1 MKKIFSTVY
10 LIFFLGI
17 AAASAQTL
25 KSLSEEPTTFL
36 EEFISMMSDRI
47 NEENQ
52 LILDEFVSY
61 FQSGAF
67 NEEEKLHIINISNL
81 LLDRRARPYPHF
93 RNYIRALSSFRKG
106 ALPQEDYYAWEKGF
120 IDLLEDKRYSINK
133 INTFLEISHLTITE
147 NTLYISSSLKWKSS
161 SSDMKMV
168 YNDALSFVFSNTNLT
183 CHSQR
188 DSIVIY
194 QTTGIYDPAT
204 YSWSGKNGTVD
215 WQRAGFKESEVY
227 AKLTSYQIDFTKSR
241 YKADST
247 LFTHPNY
254 FPDGELGLL
263 TDRVKVTRRPEQAS
277 FPVFESYKKRLT
289 IKGIYPDIDF
299 EGGLLISGATMK
311 GTGNEA
317 EPANLKYYKN
327 DTLKMLVNSSTF
339 QIKGNRIS
347 SHQAAISLYL
357 ENDSIFHPNIGFAYR
372 MQFREVS
379 LFRTDDPLTSAPYF
393 DSYHM
398 VDMSFEQ
405 LVWKLDE
412 PIVRL
417 TLSRGSALGEARFKS
432 ASYFNENHFF
442 KMQAMDD
449 LHPLF
454 LLRKFSEWYYA
465 DEFPVSDLADWM
477 GKPLYQIQL
486 LVTRMAIDGFVFFKA
501 ETGMVKIK
509 QQLLDYLAASGKN
522 IDYDVIDFVSTVR
535 APGDNATLNLI
546 NNELTINGIP
556 RVFISD
562 SQNVDIVPAKNQ
574 IILKK
579 NRNFNFGGR
588 VQAGLLTFY
597 GENFTFEYDSFKI
610 NLHNIDSLN
619 MAILSEE
626 ADEFGYRKPVKIKNN
641 IENITGELFI
651 DHPYN
656 KSGLE
661 NFEEYPSFESTATSF
676 VFYEITEGM
685 DSTIYE
691 KEQFHYK
698 LNPFVINDLTNLERE
713 DLNFDGEFYA
723 GNIFPVLHQDLAVQ
737 EDLSLGFKVAT
748 APEGMS
754 VYGGLATYYDEIILS
769 NKGIEGKGKLI
780 YLSSTTYSEN
790 FSFYPDSM
798 LIEASQFIVE
808 KDSIDPKFPYIS
820 AHELNIKW
828 YPNEDEWF
836 TYKKE
841 ENLDIFSENISF
853 SGNLL
858 MKSTG
863 LTGTG
868 TLYIEDAEIYS
879 NNILYSDISF
889 HADSSNLKVRSEDQK
904 GYSIVANQVSSNVN
918 IQEGDGI
925 FNSLND
931 TIPLLFPEKN
941 YMSAVDLIMWDMTEN
956 KLNMINQDPRNDAYK
971 FGAYANEN
979 QWEKPP
985 TFMSLNP
992 RSDSLAFT
1000 SDSAVYKL
1008 DDHTITAY
1016 YVDFLEIADAH
1027 IFPGDNSLTLERTGF
1042 MKGFTNAKIIANGSH
1057 EIIAEEINILSRKK
1071 YYGSGFYNY
1080 IDKDKIVQRIRLGD
1094 VTVNKKGFT
1103 YAEGEISQ
1111 IDSLMLSPHFW
1122 FDGKVSLDAENEFL
1136 EFSGGVRLSHNCDSI
1151 ARNRIQFTSM
1161 IDPENIRIPIA
1172 EKSRTP
1178 DGSAL
1183 YKGIFVTNM
1192 TSEVYAAFFSKRKS
1206 YSDTPISTA
1215 HGFLMFDEK
1224 SRKYKLASE
1233 EKLADHSIPGNL
1245 LTLERNYCRTYGEG
1259 SLNLAV
1265 EMNQLK
1271 LTAVGNITN
1280 DIEQNLS
1287 SLQLLLGLDFF
1298 FSQEALQIT
1307 LEDINS
1313 KPSLNPV
1320 DMSENVY
1327 THGVNELLGISDAQA
1342 MSDESMLFGALGNL
1356 PEKLVH
1362 TLMFTKLNLTWN
1374 DQLSSYI
1381 SEGQIGI
1388 GNINGIPVNRMVE
1401 GFIEIQKKRSGDILD
1416 VYLQIDE
1423 RTWYYFGYTR
1433 GVMQA
1438 YSNNRDFLDILTGLN
1453 NNQRTMKVKSGE
1465 ISYIYMVA
1473 SDRKIS
1479 NFRRRMT
1486 MIQEGDQFIE
1496 EERLE
1501 DIR

>member
-1 MKKIFSTVY
+1 MKKTFSIVY
-10 LIFFLGI
+10 LFLFLGI
-17 AAASAQTL
+17 VTISAQTL
-25 KSLSEEPTTFL
+25 KSFPEDPTAFL
-36 EEFISMMSDRI
+36 EEFISMMSARI

-52 LILDEFVSY
+52 IILDEFVSY

-67 NEEEKLHIINISNL
+67 NEEEKLQIINISNIL
-81 LLDRRARPYPHF
+81 LNRRARPYPHF
-93 RNYIRALSSFRKG
+93 RNYIRVLSSFNKG
-106 ALPQEDYYAWEKGF
+106 ALPREDYYAWEKGF
-120 IDLLEDKRYSINK
+120 VDLLEDKKYSITKLNK
-133 INTFLEISHLTITE
+133 FLEISHLTITE
-147 NTLYISSSLKWKSS
+147 NILYQSSSLKWETSP
-161 SSDMKMV
+161 SDIKMV
-168 YNDALSFVFSNTNLT
+168 YKDALSFVFSNTDLT
-183 CHSQR
+183 CYSQR
-188 DSIVIY
+188 DSIAIY
-194 QTTGIYDPAT
+194 QTSGIYDPAT
-204 YSWSGKNGTVD
+204 YSWSGEKGIVD
-215 WQRAGFKESEVY
+215 WKRAGFKESEVH
-227 AKLTSYQIDFTKSR
+227 AKLTSYKIDLTKSR

-254 FPDGELGLL
+254 FPDGEMGTLS
-263 TDRVKVTRRPEQAS
+263 DRIKVTRRPEQAT
-277 FPVFESYKKRLT
+277 FPVFNSYKKRHT
-289 IKGIYPDIDF
+289 VKGIYPDIDY
-299 EGGLLISGATMK
+299 EGGLLIEGATMK
-311 GTGNEA
+311 GTGNETK
-317 EPANLKYYKN
+317 PAGLKFYKG
-327 DTLKMLVNSSTF
+327 DTLKMLVNSPTF

-347 SHQAAISLYL
+347 SHQATISLYL

-379 LFRTDDPLTSAPYF
+379 LFRTDDPLTNAPYF

-398 VDMSFEQ
+398 VDMSFDQ
-405 LVWKLDE
+405 LVWKLDD

-442 KMQAMDD
+442 KMQALDEQ
-449 LHPLF
+449 HPLF
-454 LLRKFSEWYYA
+454 LLRKFSEWYYS

-477 GKPLYQIQL
+477 GKPLYQVQHM
-486 LVTRMAIDGFVFFKA
+486 VTRMAIDGFVFYKA
-501 ETGMVKIK
+501 ETGMIKIK

-535 APGDNATLNLI
+535 APGNNAVLNLE

-562 SQNVDIVPAKNQ
+562 SQNVDIVPANNQ
-574 IILKK
+574 IVLKK

-610 NLHNIDSLN
+610 NLDNIDSLN
-619 MAILSEE
+619 MSILSEE
-626 ADEFGYRKPVKIKNN
+626 ADEFGYRKPVKVKNN

-661 NFEEYPSFESTATSF
+661 NFEEYPLFESTATSF

-698 LNPFVINDLTNLERE
+698 LSPFVINDLTNLERE
-713 DLNFDGEFYA
+713 DLRFNGEFYA
-723 GNIFPVLHQDLAVQ
+723 GNIFPVLHQELAVQ

-748 APEGMS
+748 APEGMP
-754 VYGGLATYYDEIILS
+754 VYGGIATYYDEIILS
-769 NKGIEGKGKLI
+769 NKGIQGNGKLI
-780 YLSSTTYSEN
+780 YLSSTTYSDN

-798 LIEASQFIVE
+798 LTKASQFHVE
-808 KDSIDPKFPYIS
+808 KDSIEPKFPYIS
-820 AHELNIKW
+820 AFELDIKW
-828 YPNEDEWF
+828 YPNEDEWY
-836 TYKKE
+836 TYRKE
-841 ENLDIFSENISF
+841 ENLDIFSEDISF

-863 LTGTG
+863 MSGTG
-868 TLYIEDAEIYS
+868 TLYIEDTEIYS
-879 NNILYSDISF
+879 NNILYTDMSF

-904 GYSIVANQVSSNVN
+904 GYSIVADQMSASIN
-918 IQEGDGI
+918 IEEGDGI

-941 YMSAVDLIMWDMTEN
+941 YMSAVDLIMWDMNDN

-971 FGAYANEN
+971 FGAYVDESK
-979 QWEKPP
+979 WEKTP
-985 TFMSLNP
+985 TFISLNP

-1008 DDHTITAY
+1008 DDHTLTAY
-1016 YVDFLEIADAH
+1016 YVDFLEVADAH

-1080 IDKDKIVQRIRLGD
+1080 IDKDKTVQRIRLGD
-1094 VTVNKKGFT
+1094 ITVNKKGFT
-1103 YAEGEISQ
+1103 YAKGEISQ
-1111 IDSLMLSPHFW
+1111 TDSLMLSPHFW
-1122 FDGKVSLDAENEFL
+1122 FDGIVSLDAENEFL
-1136 EFSGGVRLSHNCDSI
+1136 EFSGGVKLSHNCDSI

-1161 IDPENIRIPIA
+1161 IDPENIQIPIT

-1178 DGSAL
+1178 DGNAL
-1183 YKGIFVTNM
+1183 YKGILVTNM
-1192 TSEVYAAFFSKRKS
+1192 NSEIYAAFFSKRKS

-1215 HGFLMFDEK
+1215 HGLLLFDEK
-1224 SRKYKLASE
+1224 SRKYKLGSE
-1233 EKLADHSIPGNL
+1233 EKLADHSLPGNL

-1259 SLNLAV
+1259 SLDLAV

-1271 LTAVGNITN
+1271 LTTVGNITN
-1280 DIEQNLS
+1280 DIEQNTS

-1298 FSQEALQIT
+1298 FAQEALQIM
-1307 LEDINS
+1307 LADINS
-1313 KPSLNPV
+1313 KPTLRPV

-1327 THGVNELLGISDAQA
+1327 THGVNQLLGLSDAQA
-1342 MSDESMLFGALGNL
+1342 LTDESMLFGALGNL

-1362 TLMFTKLNLTWN
+1362 TLMFTKLDLTWN
-1374 DQLSSYI
+1374 EELSSYI

-1388 GNINGIPVNRMVE
+1388 GNINGVPVNRMVE

-1438 YSNNRDFLDILTGLN
+1438 YSNNRDFLDILTDLN
-1453 NNQRTMKVKSGE
+1453 NNQRTQKVKSGE

-1479 NFRRRMT
+1479 NFRRRMR
-1486 MIQEGDQFIE
+1486 MIQEGDQPVE
-1496 EERLE
+1496 EEPLE

>member
-1 MKKIFSTVY
+1 MKKIFSVS
-10 LIFFLGI
+10 LILFLGVVI
-17 AAASAQTL
+17 VSAQTL
-25 KSLSEEPTTFL
+25 KSFPEEPTVFL
-36 EEFISMMSDRI
+36 EEFTTFMSARI

-93 RNYIRALSSFRKG
+93 RNYIRALSSFKKT

-120 IDLLEDKRYSINK
+120 VDLLENKRYSITK
-133 INTFLEISHLTITE
+133 INKFLEISHLTITE
-147 NTLYISSSLKWKSS
+147 NTLYQSSSLKWKTS

-168 YNDALSFVFSNTNLT
+168 YNNALSFVFQNTNLI
-183 CHSQR
+183 CYSQR
-188 DSIVIY
+188 DSIIIY

-204 YSWSGKNGTVD
+204 YDWSGKNGTVD
-215 WQRAGFKESEVY
+215 WKRAGFKESEVY
-227 AKLTSYQIDFTKSR
+227 AKLMSYQLNLTKSR
-241 YKADST
+241 YNADSA

-254 FPDGELGLL
+254 FPDGELGILS
-263 TDRVKVTRRPEQAS
+263 DRVKVTRRPEQAS
-277 FPVFESYKKRLT
+277 FPVFESYKKMHT
-289 IKGIYPDIDF
+289 VKGIYPDIDY
-299 EGGLLISGATMK
+299 EGGLLIIGATMK
-311 GTGNEA
+311 GTGNET
-317 EPANLKYYKN
+317 EPANLKFYKN
-327 DTLKMLVNSSTF
+327 DTLKMLVNSPSF

-347 SHQAAISLYL
+347 SQQAAISLYL

-379 LFRTDDPLTSAPYF
+379 LFRTDDPLTRAPYF

-398 VDMSFEQ
+398 VDMSFDQ
-405 LVWKLDE
+405 LIWKLDD
-412 PIVRL
+412 PIVKL
-417 TLSRGSALGEARFKS
+417 TLSRGSAHGEARFKS

-442 KMQAMDD
+442 KMQALDD
-449 LHPLF
+449 QHPLF
-454 LLRKFSEWYYA
+454 LLRKFSEWYYS
-465 DEFPVSDLADWM
+465 DEFPITELADWM
-477 GKPLYQIQL
+477 GKPLYQVQL
-486 LVTRMAIDGFVFFKA
+486 LVTRMAIDGFVFYRV
-501 ETGMVKIK
+501 ETGMVEIK
-509 QQLLDYLAASGKN
+509 QQLLDYLSASGKD
-522 IDYDVIDFVSTVR
+522 IDYDVIDFTSTVR
-535 APGDNATLNLI
+535 APGDNAVLNLE

-562 SQNVDIVPAKNQ
+562 SQNVDIVPSKNQ

-597 GENFTFEYDSFKI
+597 GQNFTFEYDSFKI
-610 NLHNIDSLN
+610 NLNNIDSLN

-626 ADEFGYRKPVKIKNN
+626 ADEYGYRKPVKVKNN

-651 DHPYN
+651 DHPFN

-661 NFEEYPSFESTATSF
+661 DFEEYPSFESTASSF

-685 DSTIYE
+685 DSTVYK

-698 LNPFVINDLTNLERE
+698 LNPFVIKDLTNLERE
-713 DLNFDGEFYA
+713 DLRFNGEFYA

-748 APEGMS
+748 QPEGMP

-769 NKGIEGKGKLI
+769 NKGIEGKGKLV

-790 FSFYPDSM
+790 FKFYPDSM
-798 LIEASQFIVE
+798 LTEARQFIVD
-808 KDSIDPKFPYIS
+808 KDSTEHKFPYIS

-828 YPNEDEWF
+828 YPNKDEWF

-841 ENLDIFSENISF
+841 EDLNIFSENISF

-863 LTGTG
+863 VSGTG
-868 TLYIEDAEIYS
+868 TLYIEDTEIFS
-879 NNILYSDISF
+879 NNILYTDISF
-889 HADSSNLKVRSEDQK
+889 HADSSNLKVRSEDHK
-904 GYSIVANQVSSNVN
+904 GYSIVASQVSSNVN

-931 TIPLLFPEKN
+931 TIPILFPEKN
-941 YMSAVDLIMWDMTEN
+941 YMSAVDLIMWDMNEN
-956 KLNMINQDPRNDAYK
+956 KLSLINQEPRNDAYK
-971 FGAYANEN
+971 FGAYMDDSK
-979 QWEKPP
+979 WEKPP

-992 RSDSLAFT
+992 RSDTLAFT

-1008 DDHTITAY
+1008 DDHTLTAY

-1027 IFPGDNSLTLERTGF
+1027 IFPGDNSLSLERTGF
-1042 MKGFTNAKIIANGSH
+1042 MKGFTNAKIIANGIH
-1057 EIIAEEINILSRKK
+1057 EIIAEEIIILSRKK

-1080 IDKDKIVQRIRLGD
+1080 IDKDKMVQRIHLGD

-1111 IDSLMLSPHFW
+1111 IDSFMLSPHFW
-1122 FDGKVSLDAENEFL
+1122 FDGKVSLDAENKFL

-1151 ARNRIQFTSM
+1151 GRNRIQFTSM
-1161 IDPENIRIPIA
+1161 IDPANIKIPIA

-1178 DGSAL
+1178 DGNAL
-1183 YKGIFVTNM
+1183 YKGVFITNM
-1192 TSEVYAAFFSKRKS
+1192 NSEIYPAFFSKRKS

-1215 HGFLMFDEK
+1215 QGLLLFDEK

-1233 EKLADHSIPGNL
+1233 EKLADHSLPGNL

-1259 SLNLAV
+1259 SLDLAV

-1271 LTAVGNITN
+1271 LISVGNITN
-1280 DIEQNLS
+1280 DIEQNTS

-1298 FSQEALQIT
+1298 FAQEALQIM

-1313 KPSLNPV
+1313 KPTLRPV

-1327 THGVNELLGISDAQA
+1327 THGVNELLGMSDAQA
-1342 MSDESMLFGALGNL
+1342 MTDESMLFGALGNL
-1356 PEKLVH
+1356 PKKLIH
-1362 TLMFTKLNLTWN
+1362 TLMFTKLDLTWN
-1374 DQLSSYI
+1374 DELSSYI
-1381 SEGQIGI
+1381 SEGKIGI
-1388 GNINGIPVNRMVE
+1388 GNINGAPVNRMVE

-1438 YSNNRDFLDILTGLN
+1438 YSNNRDFLDILTVLN
-1453 NNQRTMKVKSGE
+1453 NNQRTQKVKSGD
-1465 ISYIYMVA
+1465 ITYIYMVA

-1479 NFRRRMT
+1479 NFRRRMS
-1486 MIQEGDQFIE
+1486 MIQEGDQVFE
-1496 EERLE
+1496 EDRLE
-1501 DIR
+1501 NIR